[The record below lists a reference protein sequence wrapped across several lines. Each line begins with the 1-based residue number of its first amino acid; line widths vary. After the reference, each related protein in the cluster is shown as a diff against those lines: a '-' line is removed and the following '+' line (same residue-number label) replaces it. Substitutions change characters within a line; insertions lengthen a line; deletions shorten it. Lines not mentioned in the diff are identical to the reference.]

1 MNTAAFLKRTLLF
14 SVIAA
19 AAFLRQGTRTACLGA
34 AAEEPPSVTL
44 SAAFS
49 QTIGQIKPVNG
60 TNLGPRLVTSRYN
73 EQQKLFNGAHFGL
86 VRLHDAPWDNPTL
99 RLVDVHYIFG
109 NMNDD
114 PADPANYYFDA
125 TDDYIKSILD
135 GGAPIMYRLGVSI
148 EHSAPNTYFAK
159 EPKDYEKMAEI
170 FAGIV
175 RHYNEGWA
183 EGFHYGIEYWE
194 IWNEPD
200 MVPLM
205 WDNPDFTS
213 YCRFYAAAA
222 KRLKREFPRIKVG
235 GPALAGCNEARL
247 AQFIDYC
254 RQEGAPLDF
263 CSWHTYPKSFRELVD
278 APAVV
283 RRLLDE
289 RGFAGTELHLDEWHY
304 FNCSWD
310 TIMGYEGGRELR
322 RETAWG
328 DSGINGAD
336 AAAFIGCV
344 LTYWQDTPIDSA
356 TYYCTALMED
366 EWGLIDSTGYPF
378 KTYYVFKGFGEM
390 TAQTPSRAVCG
401 KAPENYAILAGQ
413 GENGAG
419 RLMVSSFQEKTPSLR
434 VRVSGVPESGT
445 VRVKTIGEGKQI
457 EPAESELPY
466 SGGILDL
473 GAISGSTVKFIE
485 FAPEPR

>member
-1 MNTAAFLKRTLLF
+1 MNTKVFNRTSFFAVLAVAAFLWHGTQ
-14 SVIAA
+14 AA
-19 AAFLRQGTRTACLGA
+19 CPGA
-34 AAEEPPSVTL
+34 ETENAPSVTL
-44 SAAFS
+44 SADFS
-49 QTIGQIKPVNG
+49 QTIGKIKPVNG

-73 EQQKLFNGAHFGL
+73 GQQKLFNDAHFGL

-114 PADPANYYFDA
+114 PADPANYYFAA

-159 EPKDYEKMAEI
+159 EPKDCEKMAEI

-175 RHYNEGWA
+175 RHYNQGWA
-183 EGFHYGIEYWE
+183 EGFHYGIAYWE

-205 WDNPDFTS
+205 WDNSDFAS
-213 YCRFYAAAA
+213 YCRFYAVAA
-222 KRLKREFPRIKVG
+222 KRLKQEFPQIKVG
-235 GPALAGCNEARL
+235 GPALAGCNQALL

-254 RQEGAPLDF
+254 RQEDAPLDF
-263 CSWHTYPKSFRELVD
+263 CSWHTYPSSLAELLD
-278 APAVV
+278 APAIV

-289 RGFAGTELHLDEWHY
+289 RGYTHTELHLDEWHY

-310 TIMGYEGGRELR
+310 TIMGYEGGREYR
-322 RETAWG
+322 REVVFG
-328 DSGINGAD
+328 DSGINGSD
-336 AAAFIGCV
+336 AAAFIICALIG
-344 LTYWQDTPIDSA
+344 WQETPIDSA
-356 TYYCTALMED
+356 NYYCTALMED
-366 EWGLIDSTGYPF
+366 EWGLIDSHGYPF
-378 KTYYVFKGFGEM
+378 KTYYAYKAFGEM
-390 TAQTPSRAVCG
+390 AAQTPSRAVCE
-401 KAPENYAILAGQ
+401 KAPENFAILAGQ
-413 GENGAG
+413 GENGARRILAASFKENASSLKI
-419 RLMVSSFQEKTPSLR
+419 RLA
-434 VRVSGVPESGT
+434 GVPESGT
-445 VRVKTIGEGKQI
+445 VRVTSIESGEQI

-473 GAISGSTVKFIE
+473 GAVSGSTVKIIDFVPD
-485 FAPEPR
+485 AQ